1 MSQRLLVTR
10 RPTRIHDSDAMRLSV
25 RVYPGARR
33 IEVGGRYGDGEP
45 PVLIVRVTAPAVE
58 GKANRAVV
66 DALATA
72 LGVRPSA
79 VTIVS
84 GMSARTKVIEVTGV
98 DQNAVDQLLAL

>member
-1 MSQRLLVTR
+1 MRSV
-10 RPTRIHDSDAMRLSV
+10 RLSV

-33 IEVGGRYGDGEP
+33 TEVGGRYGDEDP
-45 PVLIVRVTAPAVE
+45 PVLIVRVTAPAVD

-84 GMSARTKVIEVTGV
+84 GISARTKVIEVAGV
-98 DQNAVDQLLAL
+98 EPKEIDRLL